1 MEGMTND
8 EKIPVSLREKF
19 TNIAANADNREQYR
33 QYEND
38 LKVMDFEALFNT
50 LQNHISTNFSGLLG
64 CDNKDK
70 VIKEQLNNII
80 TRYIKNEKIK
90 VEGYSLTGLVEKLY
104 QEMAELSILTP
115 LLEVRRT
122 DIEEINI
129 NRWDDIKV
137 HYDIG

>member
-1 MEGMTND
+1 MEDMTNN
-8 EKIPVSLREKF
+8 EKIPASLRERF
-19 TNIAANADNREQYR
+19 TNIAADTDNREQYR

-50 LQNHISTNFSGLLG
+50 LQNHISTNFAELLG
-64 CDNKDK
+64 GNNKNK

-115 LLEVRRT
+115 LLDVRRT

-129 NRWDDIKV
+129 NRSW
-137 HYDIG
+137 

>member
-50 LQNHISTNFSGLLG
+50 LQHHIRL
-64 CDNKDK
+64 
-70 VIKEQLNNII
+70 
-80 TRYIKNEKIK
+80 R
-90 VEGYSLTGLVEKLY
+90 
-104 QEMAELSILTP
+104 
-115 LLEVRRT
+115 
-122 DIEEINI
+122 
-129 NRWDDIKV
+129 
-137 HYDIG
+137 